1 MANSDGS
8 LRYLKRKEHDPNR
21 ARLGLNDDFF
31 NENIQDANFSL
42 VNPTK
47 PSNLFHVLRR
57 QMKRNFRKPLV
68 IAGPKGCKSLMI

>member
-21 ARLGLNDDFF
+21 ARLGPTDDFF
-31 NENIQDANFSL
+31 YENIQDANFSL
-42 VNPTK
+42 ANPTK

-68 IAGPKGCKSLMI
+68 IAGPKGRKFVMM